1 MTNRKQIGQLNV
13 AMELADFINHEL
25 LPKIDRDQGQFWM
38 GFEAII
44 KEFTPRNSSLLAE
57 RDDLQTKIDD
67 WHLGR
72 KEHKHDAAA
81 YKKFLIEIGY
91 LEEDQKDFEISTSNV
106 DKEIAL
112 QAGPQLV
119 VPVKNARF
127 ALNAANARWGSLYD
141 ALYGTDAI
149 PEDNGA
155 ERAGGYNERRGA
167 LVIDF
172 AKGFLDESFPLKA
185 GSHKEAT
192 GYAVEA
198 GVLKIHLGTLTTEL
212 GDVSKFKGYVGEVEQ
227 PNSVLL
233 LNNDLHVEI
242 LFDKQ
247 SSVGSTDLAGVKDIM
262 LEAAVTTIQDCED
275 SVAAVDAEDKVEI
288 YRNWLGL
295 INGDLSD
302 TFVKGGGT
310 KTRVLQ
316 QDRQFTSPEGKNFQL
331 PGRSMLLVRNVG
343 HLMRNE
349 AIKEDNGDDIY
360 EGIMDAV
367 VTSAAAVLDVE
378 NKNLLSNS
386 RTGSVYIV
394 KPKMHGPKEV
404 KFTSDLFEA
413 VEKLLGLSRNTL
425 KVGIMDEERRTT
437 LNLKSCIKAANERI
451 VFINTGFLDR
461 TGDEIHT
468 SMQAGPMIPKT
479 KMKASSWITAYEDS
493 NVDVGLSCGL
503 QGRAQIGKGM
513 WAMPDLMAAM
523 VEQKIVHPESGATTA
538 WVPSPTAAV
547 LHAIHYHRVRVFDQ
561 QDKIKSRMAANIDEI
576 LKIPLL
582 ENPSILTSQE
592 IQSELDNNAQGILGY
607 VVRWIDQGIGCS
619 KVPDIND
626 VGLMEDRATLRI
638 SSQHIANWL
647 HHGICSREQ
656 VRATMERMAGVV
668 DKQNEEDP
676 LYKPMTGDL
685 ENSVAFQ
692 AACDLI
698 YDGLS
703 QPSGYT
709 EPILHARRLEKK
721 QLAN

>member
-1 MTNRKQIGQLNV
+1 MTNRTQIGQLNV
-13 AMELADFINHEL
+13 AIELANFINQEL
-25 LPKIDRDQGQFWM
+25 LPKIGRDEGQFWT

-44 KEFTPRNSSLLAE
+44 KEFSPRNSSLLAE
-57 RDDLQTKIDD
+57 REDLQLKIDN
-67 WHLGR
+67 WHR
-72 KEHKHDAAA
+72 ERSDHKHDAAA
-81 YKKFLIEIGY
+81 YKQFLTEMGY
-91 LEEDQKDFEISTSNV
+91 LEVDQEDFEISTSNV

-149 PEDNGA
+149 SEDNGA

-167 LVIDF
+167 LVIDL
-172 AKGFLDESFPLKA
+172 AKGFLDESCPLKT

-192 GYAVEA
+192 GYSVEEGA
-198 GVLKIHLGTLTTEL
+198 LKVHLGTKTTEL
-212 GDVSKFKGYVGEVEQ
+212 SDGSKFKGYRGEKAQ
-227 PNSVLL
+227 PGSVLL
-233 LNNDLHVEI
+233 LNNDLHIEI
-242 LFDKQ
+242 QFDKE
-247 SSVGSTDLAGVKDIM
+247 SPIGSTDIAGIKDIM
-262 LEAAVTTIQDCED
+262 LEAAITTIQDCED

-302 TFVKGGGT
+302 TFIKGGSP

-316 QDRQFTSPEGKNFQL
+316 RDREFSSPIDEKLHL

-343 HLMRNE
+343 HLMRNG
-349 AIKEDNGDDIY
+349 AIKEDNGAEVY

-378 NKNLLSNS
+378 DKNLLPNS

-413 VEKLLGLSRNTL
+413 VEELLGLRRNTL

-437 LNLKSCIKAANERI
+437 LNLKACIKAASERV

-479 KMKASSWITAYEDS
+479 KMKASSWIAAYEDS

-523 VEQKIVHPESGATTA
+523 VEQKITHPESGATTA

-561 QDKIKSRMAANIDEI
+561 QDKIKSRAAANIDEI

-582 ENPSILTSQE
+582 EDPNSLTSGE
-592 IQSELDNNAQGILGY
+592 IQTELDNNAQGILGY
-607 VVRWIDQGIGCS
+607 VVRWIDQGVGCS

-626 VGLMEDRATLRI
+626 IGLMEDRATLRI

-656 VRATMERMAGVV
+656 VEATMERMAGVV

-721 QLAN
+721 AIG

>member
-1 MTNRKQIGQLNV
+1 MTNRTQIGQLNV
-13 AMELADFINHEL
+13 ATELVDFINQEL
-25 LPKIDRDQGQFWM
+25 LPKIGRDEGQFWT

-44 KEFTPRNSSLLAE
+44 KEFSPRNSSLLAE
-57 RDDLQTKIDD
+57 REDLQIKIDN
-67 WHLGR
+67 WHR
-72 KEHKHDAAA
+72 ERCDQKHDAAA
-81 YKKFLIEIGY
+81 YKQFLTEIGY
-91 LEEDQKDFEISTSNV
+91 LEVDQEDFEISTSNV

-127 ALNAANARWGSLYD
+127 ALNASNARWGSLYD

-149 PEDNGA
+149 SEDNGA

-172 AKGFLDESFPLKA
+172 AKGFLDESCPLKT

-192 GYAVEA
+192 GYSVEA
-198 GVLKIHLGTLTTEL
+198 GALKVHLGTKTTEL
-212 GDVSKFKGYVGEVEQ
+212 SDGSKFKGYRGEKAQ
-227 PNSVLL
+227 PGSVLL
-233 LNNDLHVEI
+233 LNNDLHIEI
-242 LFDKQ
+242 QFDKE
-247 SSVGSTDLAGVKDIM
+247 SPIGSTDIAGIKDIM
-262 LEAAVTTIQDCED
+262 LEAAITTIQDCED

-302 TFVKGGGT
+302 TFIKGGSP

-316 QDRQFTSPEGKNFQL
+316 RDREFSSPIDEKLHL

-343 HLMRNE
+343 HLMRNG
-349 AIKEDNGDDIY
+349 AIKEDNGAEVY

-378 NKNLLSNS
+378 DKNLLPNS

-413 VEKLLGLSRNTL
+413 VEELLGLTRNTL

-437 LNLKSCIKAANERI
+437 LNLKACIKAASERV

-479 KMKASSWITAYEDS
+479 KMKASSWIAAYEDS

-523 VEQKIVHPESGATTA
+523 VEQKIIHPESGATTA

-561 QDKIKSRMAANIDEI
+561 QDKIKSRAAANIDEI

-582 ENPSILTSQE
+582 EDPNSLTSGE
-592 IQSELDNNAQGILGY
+592 IQTELDNNAQGILGY
-607 VVRWIDQGIGCS
+607 VVRWIDQGVGCS

-626 VGLMEDRATLRI
+626 IGLMEDRATLRI

-656 VRATMERMAGVV
+656 VEATMERMAGVV

-721 QLAN
+721 AIG

>member
-1 MTNRKQIGQLNV
+1 MTNRTQIGQLNV
-13 AMELADFINHEL
+13 AIELANFINQEL
-25 LPKIDRDQGQFWM
+25 LPKIGRDEGQFWT

-44 KEFTPRNSSLLAE
+44 KEFSPRNSSLLAE
-57 RDDLQTKIDD
+57 REDLQIKIDN
-67 WHLGR
+67 WHR
-72 KEHKHDAAA
+72 EHSDQKHDAAA
-81 YKKFLIEIGY
+81 YKQFLTEIGY
-91 LEEDQKDFEISTSNV
+91 LEADQEDFEISTSNV

-149 PEDNGA
+149 SEDNGA

-172 AKGFLDESFPLKA
+172 AKGFLDESCPLKT

-192 GYAVEA
+192 GYSVEEGA
-198 GVLKIHLGTLTTEL
+198 LKVHLGTKTTEL
-212 GDVSKFKGYVGEVEQ
+212 SDGSKFKGYRGEKAQ
-227 PNSVLL
+227 PGSVLL
-233 LNNDLHVEI
+233 LNNDLHIEI
-242 LFDKQ
+242 QFDKE
-247 SSVGSTDLAGVKDIM
+247 SPIGSTDIAGIKDIM
-262 LEAAVTTIQDCED
+262 LEAAITTIQDCED

-302 TFVKGGGT
+302 TFIKGGSP

-316 QDRQFTSPEGKNFQL
+316 RDREFSSPIDEKLHL

-343 HLMRNE
+343 HLMRNG
-349 AIKEDNGDDIY
+349 AIKEDNGAEIY

-378 NKNLLSNS
+378 DKNLLPNS

-413 VEKLLGLSRNTL
+413 VEELLGLTRNTL

-437 LNLKSCIKAANERI
+437 LNLKACIKAASERV

-479 KMKASSWITAYEDS
+479 KMKASSWIAAYEDS

-523 VEQKIVHPESGATTA
+523 VEQKITHPESGATTA

-561 QDKIKSRMAANIDEI
+561 QDKIKSRAAANIDEI

-582 ENPSILTSQE
+582 EDPNSLTSGE
-592 IQSELDNNAQGILGY
+592 IQTELDNNAQGILGY
-607 VVRWIDQGIGCS
+607 VVRWIDQGVGCS

-626 VGLMEDRATLRI
+626 IGLMEDRATLRI

-656 VRATMERMAGVV
+656 VEATMERMAGVV

-721 QLAN
+721 AIG

>member
-1 MTNRKQIGQLNV
+1 MTNRTQIGQLNV
-13 AMELADFINHEL
+13 AIELANFINQEL
-25 LPKIDRDQGQFWM
+25 LPKIGRDEGQFWT

-44 KEFTPRNSSLLAE
+44 KEFSPRNSSLLAE
-57 RDDLQTKIDD
+57 REDLQIKIDN
-67 WHLGR
+67 WHR
-72 KEHKHDAAA
+72 ERCDQKHDAAA
-81 YKKFLIEIGY
+81 YKQFLTEIGY
-91 LEEDQKDFEISTSNV
+91 LEVDQEDFEISTSNV
-106 DKEIAL
+106 DKEVAL

-149 PEDNGA
+149 SEDNGA

-172 AKGFLDESFPLKA
+172 AKGFLDESCPLKT

-192 GYAVEA
+192 GYSVEEGA
-198 GVLKIHLGTLTTEL
+198 LKVHLGTKTTEL
-212 GDVSKFKGYVGEVEQ
+212 SDGSKFKGYRGEKSQ
-227 PNSVLL
+227 PGSVLL
-233 LNNDLHVEI
+233 LNNDLHIEI
-242 LFDKQ
+242 QFDKE
-247 SSVGSTDLAGVKDIM
+247 SPIGSTDIAGIKDIM
-262 LEAAVTTIQDCED
+262 LEAAITTIQDCED

-302 TFVKGGGT
+302 TFIKGGSP

-316 QDRQFTSPEGKNFQL
+316 RDREFSSPIDEKLHL

-343 HLMRNE
+343 HLMRNG
-349 AIKEDNGDDIY
+349 AIKEDNGAEVY

-378 NKNLLSNS
+378 DKNLLPNS

-413 VEKLLGLSRNTL
+413 VEELLGLTRNTL

-437 LNLKSCIKAANERI
+437 LNLKACIKAASERV

-479 KMKASSWITAYEDS
+479 KMKASSWIAAYEDS

-523 VEQKIVHPESGATTA
+523 VEQKIIHPESGATTA

-561 QDKIKSRMAANIDEI
+561 QDKIKSRAAANIDEI

-582 ENPSILTSQE
+582 EDPNSLTSGE
-592 IQSELDNNAQGILGY
+592 IQTELDNNAQGILGY
-607 VVRWIDQGIGCS
+607 VVRWIDQGVGCS

-626 VGLMEDRATLRI
+626 IGLMEDRATLRI

-656 VRATMERMAGVV
+656 VEATMERMAGVV

-721 QLAN
+721 AIG

>member
-1 MTNRKQIGQLNV
+1 MTNRTQIGQLNV
-13 AMELADFINHEL
+13 ATELVDFINQEL
-25 LPKIDRDQGQFWM
+25 LPKIGRDEGQFWT

-44 KEFTPRNSSLLAE
+44 KEFSPRNSSLLAE
-57 RDDLQTKIDD
+57 REDLQIKIDN
-67 WHLGR
+67 WHR
-72 KEHKHDAAA
+72 ERCDQKHDASA
-81 YKKFLIEIGY
+81 YKQFLTEIGY
-91 LEEDQKDFEISTSNV
+91 LEADQEDFEISTSNV

-149 PEDNGA
+149 SEDNGA

-172 AKGFLDESFPLKA
+172 AKGFLDESCPLKT

-192 GYAVEA
+192 GYSIEEGA
-198 GVLKIHLGTLTTEL
+198 LKVHLGTKTTEL
-212 GDVSKFKGYVGEVEQ
+212 SDGSKFKGYRGEKAQ
-227 PNSVLL
+227 PGSVLL
-233 LNNDLHVEI
+233 LNNDLHIEI
-242 LFDKQ
+242 QFDKE
-247 SSVGSTDLAGVKDIM
+247 SPIGSTDIAGIKDIM
-262 LEAAVTTIQDCED
+262 LEAAITTIQDCED

-302 TFVKGGGT
+302 TFIKGGSP

-316 QDRQFTSPEGKNFQL
+316 RDREFSSPIDEKLHL

-343 HLMRNE
+343 HLMRNG
-349 AIKEDNGDDIY
+349 AIKEDNGAEVY

-378 NKNLLSNS
+378 DKNLLPNS

-413 VEKLLGLSRNTL
+413 VEELLGLRRNTL

-437 LNLKSCIKAANERI
+437 LNLKACIKAASERV

-479 KMKASSWITAYEDS
+479 KMKASSWIAAYEDS

-523 VEQKIVHPESGATTA
+523 VEQKITHPESGATTA

-561 QDKIKSRMAANIDEI
+561 QDKIKSRAAANIDEI

-582 ENPSILTSQE
+582 EDPNSLTSGE
-592 IQSELDNNAQGILGY
+592 IQTELDNNAQGILGY
-607 VVRWIDQGIGCS
+607 VVRWIDQGVGCS

-626 VGLMEDRATLRI
+626 IGLMEDRATLRI

-656 VRATMERMAGVV
+656 VEATMERMAGVV

-721 QLAN
+721 AIG